1 MKEFHF
7 RDIGNRELNLM
18 ACYIKRFSPSFYM
31 GTHNHPYFELMYAA
45 DGNFNVEIVRRDAEG
60 REEIFT
66 VTVHQGELIF
76 LDSYLFH
83 RLQIIEENVVI
94 YNVELLPQMDSRN
107 DTFDTGTLFA
117 ISYAA
122 LMERTNLKAL
132 ADTQDGY
139 LVIPNLSKIDLSLRE
154 LIYAM
159 MNTNQRLEDACCL
172 RAHILMLFME
182 ISKSLAL
189 YEQSGI
195 HYIKKIQLYIK
206 HHLNQK
212 ISLDDIAA
220 AVGYHKSY
228 VAAQFKSFTG
238 KTIMQTVNEMRV
250 SKSLLMLRDTGTPVA
265 EIARQ
270 VGFPSY
276 AQMVHEFN
284 KLVGMPPNAC
294 RKVFQND
301 ELDYDNPQYSSI
313 AIRISEEDFLLDETS
328 FTHAYYKKNL
338 KSKSKELLNY

>member
-1 MKEFHF
+1 
-7 RDIGNRELNLM
+7 
-18 ACYIKRFSPSFYM
+18 
-31 GTHNHPYFELMYAA
+31 
-45 DGNFNVEIVRRDAEG
+45 
-60 REEIFT
+60 
-66 VTVHQGELIF
+66 
-76 LDSYLFH
+76 
-83 RLQIIEENVVI
+83 
-94 YNVELLPQMDSRN
+94 MDSRN

-284 KLVGMPPNAC
+284 KLVGMPPQRLPQGLSERRTRLRQPPVQFHRHPHQRRGLPPRRNVLYPRLLQKEPQIQIQGTAQLLIFARLRLVPLC
-294 RKVFQND
+294 RTRRPSR
-301 ELDYDNPQYSSI
+301 ELIAPFSVPRRSDCTVLPVTSLCFGVIPVAQVRGLSFSRHSSF
-313 AIRISEEDFLLDETS
+313 S
-328 FTHAYYKKNL
+328 
-338 KSKSKELLNY
+338 